1 VEDPSQGEGVSQRAR
16 AKRAAAGYGVGVT
29 TAMPFSIREARRED
43 ERFMSQMLYE
53 AATWPPGQPRSSPK
67 EVLSLPEIAVYIS
80 GWGRPGD
87 EGLIAEAD
95 TGEPVG
101 AAWYRVFSEEAH
113 GFGFVN
119 AETPELT
126 IAVRE
131 DVSGRG
137 IGSALL
143 AEVIARARKGRVPAL
158 SLSVEAD
165 NPALRLYERAA
176 FRVIH
181 RGKVL
186 TMIRAL
192 ASVEQRR

>member
-1 VEDPSQGEGVSQRAR
+1 
-16 AKRAAAGYGVGVT
+16 
-29 TAMPFSIREARRED
+29 
-43 ERFMSQMLYE
+43 MLYG
-53 AATWPPGQPRSSPK
+53 AATWRPGPRRFSAS
-67 EVLSLPEIAVYIS
+67 EVPSLPEIAVYIS

-87 EGLIAEAD
+87 EGLIAEAE

-101 AAWYRVFSEEAH
+101 AAWYRLFSQEAH

-126 IAVRE
+126 IAVRQ
-131 DVSGRG
+131 DLRGRG

-143 AEVIARARKGRVPAL
+143 AEPI
-158 SLSVEAD
+158 
-165 NPALRLYERAA
+165 ERAA
-176 FRVIH
+176 FRVIQ
-181 RGKVL
+181 RDKVL

>member
-1 VEDPSQGEGVSQRAR
+1 VR
-16 AKRAAAGYGVGVT
+16 
-29 TAMPFSIREARRED
+29 FSIRQAGIED
-43 ERFMSQMLYE
+43 ELFLSEMLYE
-53 AATWPPGQPRSSPK
+53 AASWRPGRRRSSAN

-87 EGLIAEAD
+87 EGLIAEAE

-101 AAWYRVFSEEAH
+101 AAWYRRFSEEAH

-126 IAVRE
+126 IAVRQ
-131 DVSGRG
+131 DLRGRG

-143 AEVIARARKGRVPAL
+143 AELIARARKGRVPAL

-181 RGKVL
+181 RDTVL

-192 ASVEQRR
+192 ASVQQRR

>member
-1 VEDPSQGEGVSQRAR
+1 MLAEGRRRAS
-16 AKRAAAGYGVGVT
+16 YGADVK
-29 TAMPFSIREARRED
+29 TAVRFSIREARRED
-43 ERFMSQMLYE
+43 ERFLSQMLYE
-53 AATWPPGQPRSSPK
+53 AATWRPGRRRSSAS

-87 EGLIAEAD
+87 EGLIAEAE

-101 AAWYRVFSEEAH
+101 AAWYRLFSEEAH

-126 IAVRE
+126 IAVRK
-131 DVSGRG
+131 DLRGRG
-137 IGSALL
+137 IGGALL
-143 AEVIARARKGRVPAL
+143 EDLIACARKAGLPAL

-181 RGKVL
+181 RDKAL
-186 TMIRAL
+186 TMIRGFRW
-192 ASVEQRR
+192 Q

>member
-1 VEDPSQGEGVSQRAR
+1 MKTLVR
-16 AKRAAAGYGVGVT
+16 
-29 TAMPFSIREARRED
+29 FSIREARRED
-43 ERFMSQMLYE
+43 ERFLSEMLYE
-53 AATWPPGQPRSSPK
+53 AATWRPGPRRFSAS
-67 EVLSLPEIAVYIS
+67 EVPSLPEIAVYIS

-87 EGLIAEAD
+87 EGLIAEAE

-101 AAWYRVFSEEAH
+101 AAWYRLFSQEAH

-126 IAVRE
+126 IAVRQ
-131 DVSGRG
+131 DLRGRG

-143 AEVIARARKGRVPAL
+143 AELIARARKGRVPAL

-176 FRVIH
+176 FRVIQ
-181 RGKVL
+181 RDKVL